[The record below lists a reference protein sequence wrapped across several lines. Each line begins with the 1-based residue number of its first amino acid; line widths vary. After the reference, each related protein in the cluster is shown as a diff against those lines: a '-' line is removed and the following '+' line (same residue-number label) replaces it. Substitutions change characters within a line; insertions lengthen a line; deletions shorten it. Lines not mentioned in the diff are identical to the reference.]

1 MVDWKNMTD
10 STPIRVVFYGRVSTE
25 HELQLSAFANQ
36 IDWCYDLLNQ
46 HKNWKT
52 VCKVE
57 EFFDEGITG
66 TNVKNRVGFRRLME
80 KIGVIDGDGRALE
93 PDKIKPSAHE
103 YCDMIVTR
111 EVSRFGRNTIDT
123 LSFTRALKAKGIQVY
138 FVQDGLYTMRE
149 SDEFTLTVMSAI
161 AQKESE
167 KISDR
172 VKAGQYI
179 SRQKGVLYGTGNIL
193 GYNRVR
199 KVHDDDKR
207 NAVGDSSVPTFEIN
221 PEEADTIRMI
231 FNSYAEGNGLTKIRR
246 MLIEQNR
253 KTATGKVDWDECTIS
268 RILDNPMYIG
278 MQRQCQTEVVNPL
291 YHNKIK
297 RDKDDYVMI
306 KGDFEPIIDQEL
318 FDKVQWL
325 RKEKH
330 KKGWF
335 GNGGTGGPKA
345 SDKWTPKLECG
356 CGSKFRKFKWH
367 KSQNGEQA
375 IGYTCRNHSINRNME
390 NSDETEVCNMKSI
403 PSWHLELIGLKIFQ
417 LITGTKAESIVNT
430 FEFIA
435 ENISTEESRYTE
447 RIQELE
453 YEKEKIAKR
462 QENLLDLYSDG
473 LITKERFSEK
483 NKKNLLEIENLDI
496 RIRDLQNSI
505 ASLSENG
512 SGMDSDELQDV
523 FNTIMSMFDV
533 STEFM
538 DENLVKYYVD
548 KVVIRSDYCMEWLIN
563 LSGDAPDFMLQHQ
576 LTSNKEYS
584 VRHEY
589 NNQLMENHYELAFT
603 FILNYDDAHK
613 YRKSFGKYLRSY
625 QWEDI
630 LVKVYVRK

>member
-1 MVDWKNMTD
+1 MK
-10 STPIRVVFYGRVSTE
+10 
-25 HELQLSAFANQ
+25 
-36 IDWCYDLLNQ
+36 
-46 HKNWKT
+46 
-52 VCKVE
+52 
-57 EFFDEGITG
+57 
-66 TNVKNRVGFRRLME
+66 
-80 KIGVIDGDGRALE
+80 
-93 PDKIKPSAHE
+93 
-103 YCDMIVTR
+103 
-111 EVSRFGRNTIDT
+111 
-123 LSFTRALKAKGIQVY
+123 
-138 FVQDGLYTMRE
+138 
-149 SDEFTLTVMSAI
+149 
-161 AQKESE
+161 
-167 KISDR
+167 
-172 VKAGQYI
+172 
-179 SRQKGVLYGTGNIL
+179 
-193 GYNRVR
+193 
-199 KVHDDDKR
+199 
-207 NAVGDSSVPTFEIN
+207 
-221 PEEADTIRMI
+221 
-231 FNSYAEGNGLTKIRR
+231 
-246 MLIEQNR
+246 
-253 KTATGKVDWDECTIS
+253 
-268 RILDNPMYIG
+268 
-278 MQRQCQTEVVNPL
+278 
-291 YHNKIK
+291 
-297 RDKDDYVMI
+297 
-306 KGDFEPIIDQEL
+306 
-318 FDKVQWL
+318 
-325 RKEKH
+325 
-330 KKGWF
+330 
-335 GNGGTGGPKA
+335 
-345 SDKWTPKLECG
+345 
-356 CGSKFRKFKWH
+356 
-367 KSQNGEQA
+367 
-375 IGYTCRNHSINRNME
+375 

-417 LITGTKAESIVNT
+417 LITGTKAESIVST

-512 SGMDSDELQDV
+512 SGMDSDELQNV
-523 FNTIMSMFDV
+523 FDTIMSMFDV

-603 FILNYDDAHK
+603 FVLNYDDAHK
-613 YRKSFGKYLRSY
+613 YRKTFGKYLRSN